1 MTKPNQ
7 TKPNLPLLA
16 VIVPIYNVETYL
28 SKCLDSII
36 NQTYQNLWIICVN
49 DGSPDN
55 CGTILDLY
63 SKKDSRIT
71 VIQKKN
77 GGISSARN
85 FALDFIRTSYNKG
98 EKQLPE
104 YISFIDPDDYI
115 DICAYENLL
124 SKFNEDID
132 IVAFGYKTI
141 KEFNG
146 CLCVDETHLA
156 CSDGGLGKQTIKDS
170 LIQCINV
177 TVWNKLYRY
186 SIIEYYRIRF
196 PLGVVHED
204 QYFIAVYLFHCKKIW
219 LDNSYYYNYLIRNDS
234 LSQNARLKRSGLSL
248 DLMEISNALLLYLKD
263 NDLLKIRSECFLNL
277 FYEKVWTALSLDYD
291 NVDTPLIY
299 DLAIKILDEVK
310 MPRETFLSRRK
321 EQLIRKRAFC
331 ECTKYVFFRIFKHK
345 QRINYD
351 KYYFIG
357 CPILKV
363 EYNEKSKIL
372 TLIGFI
378 KISKL
383 IKT

>member
-1 MTKPNQ
+1 
-7 TKPNLPLLA
+7 
-16 VIVPIYNVETYL
+16 
-28 SKCLDSII
+28 
-36 NQTYQNLWIICVN
+36 
-49 DGSPDN
+49 
-55 CGTILDLY
+55 
-63 SKKDSRIT
+63 
-71 VIQKKN
+71 
-77 GGISSARN
+77 
-85 FALDFIRTSYNKG
+85 
-98 EKQLPE
+98 
-104 YISFIDPDDYI
+104 
-115 DICAYENLL
+115 
-124 SKFNEDID
+124 
-132 IVAFGYKTI
+132 
-141 KEFNG
+141 
-146 CLCVDETHLA
+146 
-156 CSDGGLGKQTIKDS
+156 
-170 LIQCINV
+170 
-177 TVWNKLYRY
+177 
-186 SIIEYYRIRF
+186 
-196 PLGVVHED
+196 
-204 QYFIAVYLFHCKKIW
+204 
-219 LDNSYYYNYLIRNDS
+219 
-234 LSQNARLKRSGLSL
+234 
-248 DLMEISNALLLYLKD
+248 MEISNALLLYLKD